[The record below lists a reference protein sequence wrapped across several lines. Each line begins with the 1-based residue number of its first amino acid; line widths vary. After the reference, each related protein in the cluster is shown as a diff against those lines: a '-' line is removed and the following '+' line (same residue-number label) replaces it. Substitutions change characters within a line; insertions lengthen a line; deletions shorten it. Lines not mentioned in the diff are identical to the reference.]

1 MARVFIGQHS
11 GPVGSTERAND
22 NNIGDTRDGRTGPQD
37 PGDLMMSVIA
47 TGEDMVITHDPI
59 SGDWIVEDYG
69 REVVLFT
76 LPRESSLDEVRRTAA
91 IYASAYK
98 IGFQQGSTMARS
110 ISFPR

>member
-1 MARVFIGQHS
+1 MAGAFIGQHS
-11 GPVGSTERAND
+11 GPVGSTEGAND
-22 NNIGDTRDGRTGPQD
+22 NNIGDTRHGRTGRQD
-37 PGDLMMSVIA
+37 PGDLMMSVIV
-47 TGEDMVITHDPI
+47 TGEDMVITHNPI

-76 LPRESSLDEVRRTAA
+76 LPRESSLDEVSRTAA

-98 IGFQQGSTMARS
+98 IGFQQGSIMVRS